1 MNESQKEQIIKVK
14 EAQINAI
21 EKTLDGVKI
30 SIEALSDGIDYEK
43 QIKQKLSKDITSV
56 DLINKELKFQ
66 DSLDRKGARG
76 AYIEFMTDI
85 SGDALENGIYIVC
98 FVAIKNGVICAT
110 AGVFTN
116 DITQNQRKKIMTI
129 IYETIDEIYSDGIID
144 FLKKPFQVIIEA
156 INRAIYQ
163 WQQSLINNMIGT
175 NNATIKNAIF
185 LNNSNSPKDSSNQKQ
200 YQQHK

>member
-1 MNESQKEQIIKVK
+1 
-14 EAQINAI
+14 
-21 EKTLDGVKI
+21 
-30 SIEALSDGIDYEK
+30 
-43 QIKQKLSKDITSV
+43 
-56 DLINKELKFQ
+56 
-66 DSLDRKGARG
+66 
-76 AYIEFMTDI
+76 MTDI

-116 DITQNQRKKIMTI
+116 DIAQNQRKKIMTI
-129 IYETIDEIYSDGIID
+129 IYEAIDEIYSDGIID

-175 NNATIKNAIF
+175 NNATINNVIF
-185 LNNSNSPKDSSNQKQ
+185 LADKRFKQ
-200 YQQHK
+200 LKQLT